1 MSAADF
7 TEARAI
13 AEAWLTP
20 CQHHE
25 VLADAPGYTAWTY
38 VRDARHAGTL
48 ELIDDPNISQG
59 KHRFALSVALEL
71 PPVQSVEDALVL
83 FNLAD
88 WLDGI
93 TIVSKEFGAEGALML
108 QAKGALKELSEATLN
123 AMSRKLAEAKV
134 FFEEV

>member
-1 MSAADF
+1 
-7 TEARAI
+7 
-13 AEAWLTP
+13 
-20 CQHHE
+20 
-25 VLADAPGYTAWTY
+25 

-71 PPVQSVEDALVL
+71 SPVQSVEDALVL

-93 TIVSKEFGAEGALML
+93 TIVSKEFGAAGALML

>member
-1 MSAADF
+1 MSSADF
-7 TEARAI
+7 TAARTI

-20 CQHHE
+20 CLHHE
-25 VLADAPGYTAWTY
+25 IFADAPGYMAWTY
-38 VRDARHAGTL
+38 LRDARHTGTL

-108 QAKGALKELSEATLN
+108 QVKGAIEEISESKLN
-123 AMSRKLAEAKV
+123 SMSRALAEAKA